1 MDDTPFTVT
10 LDPRADADGVPP
22 LMVVLHGY
30 GADERDLLALTSYF
44 DPRLRVVSIRAPLAL
59 MQGGYAW
66 FPVGFTEQ
74 GLTIDHGDVDKARAD
89 IVDLVRELQS
99 AHGND
104 HGNTLL
110 LGFSQGA
117 SMALAAALSAPDT
130 ALGVIALSGVCVPEM
145 MPTDPGI
152 RGELAAK
159 SIFRSHG
166 NLDPLIPIDQSHAS
180 RDLLAQTSVRLT
192 YREYPMAHE
201 ISQDCLVDVAQWL
214 TEFLHPHGSSGNG
227 LSTDLD

>member
-1 MDDTPFTVT
+1 MGDEPYTVT
-10 LDPRADADGVPP
+10 LDPRADTDGVPP

-30 GADERDLLALTSYF
+30 GADERDLLALASHF

-74 GLTIDHGDVDKARAD
+74 GLTIDQGDAEKARAD
-89 IVDLVRELQS
+89 LVDVVRDLQA

-130 ALGVIALSGVCVPEM
+130 AVGVIALSGVCVPEM
-145 MPTDPGI
+145 MPTDADI
-152 RGELAAK
+152 MRALAAN
-159 SIFRSHG
+159 SILMTHG
-166 NLDPLIPIDQSHAS
+166 RFDPLIPIDQSHAS
-180 RDLLAQTSVRLT
+180 RDLVAQTPVRLT

-201 ISQDCLVDVAQWL
+201 ISQDCLAHVAQWL
-214 TEFLHPHGSSGNG
+214 TDFLHTGGRRG
-227 LSTDLD
+227 LFPSAD